1 MNELELKS
9 KLAALSVEK
18 YLLMRRLNRL
28 EDDIKDCCFRLEQL
42 TEEPPKPEPA
52 EAELAVAAKAVE
64 RIERIKMYNA
74 SQDGK
79 EAATLAWLRGERE
92 EPEQEP

>member
-1 MNELELKS
+1 MNELEKAMARLTKAVMS
-9 KLAALSVEK
+9 LAQWRSVEVTAVSPKDREEAALVWKHAEWV
-18 YLLMRRLNRL
+18 
-28 EDDIKDCCFRLEQL
+28 L
-42 TEEPPKPEPA
+42 TQDVA
-52 EAELAVAAKAVE
+52 EAAKAVE